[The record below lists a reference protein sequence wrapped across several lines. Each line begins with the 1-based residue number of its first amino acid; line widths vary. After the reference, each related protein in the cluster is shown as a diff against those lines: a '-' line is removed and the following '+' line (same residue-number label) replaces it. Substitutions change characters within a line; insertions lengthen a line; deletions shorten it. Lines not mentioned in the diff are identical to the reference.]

1 MVKAL
6 ILFLTLFTNPAFG
19 CDALG
24 IRNHNP
30 GNIST
35 PNWRRWKGAIGC
47 DDRGYLI
54 FKNDRAGLRALRIN
68 LRLYASKHHIR
79 TVDGIVRRWAKLN
92 AYSAITDR
100 RAYEETVCDYVQ
112 VLSGTPLAMEDVRVQ
127 KDLGEA
133 IILAEN
139 GCDPYSKAMLDEA
152 FCIPKSTGHIAH
164 KHRREP

>member
-1 MVKAL
+1 MSKGL
-6 ILFLTLFTNPAFG
+6 LCLFLACRIWGADCATR
-19 CDALG
+19 G
-24 IRNHNP
+24 IRNCNP

-35 PNWRRWKGAIGC
+35 RNWRRWKGAIGC
-47 DDRGYLI
+47 DARGYLI
-54 FKNDRAGLRALRIN
+54 FKSDRAGLRALRIN

-79 TVDGIVRRWAKLN
+79 TIDGIVRRWAKLGDKRF
-92 AYSAITDR
+92 YLDR

-152 FCIPKSTGHIAH
+152 FLCESH
-164 KHRREP
+164 KKTP